1 MATKVFNHQ
10 KRVINLTPGIPKATL
25 PGMICR
31 FNYKSDSIKVS
42 DRRPMVLVLHNE
54 LLGQSLTRSPNPL
67 IHGINLNYMSE
78 TQIKRLFVKMV
89 DGASVYSEDKNVII
103 TEDQDFGDFD
113 DETPSRNLITEPYTR
128 IKLPTFKEQREGN
141 PISKAEAKK
150 QMLMLYRKQLRR
162 FVNMWDIY
170 RSYSVENIKAL
181 RVVQYD
187 IASLN
192 LRFKK

>member
-1 MATKVFNHQ
+1 MAKLFNHT
-10 KRVINLTPGIPKATL
+10 KRIINLSPGKPKGTL

-31 FNYKSDSIKVS
+31 FNYLSENIKVS
-42 DRRPMVLVLHNE
+42 DRKPLVLVLHNE

-128 IKLPTFKEQREGN
+128 IKLPTFREQREGN

-150 QMLMLYRKQLRR
+150 QMTMLYQKQLRR

-187 IASLN
+187 IGSLN

>member
-1 MATKVFNHQ
+1 MAKLFNHQ
-10 KRVINLTPGIPKATL
+10 KRVINLSPGIPKASL
-25 PGMICR
+25 PGMICK

-42 DRRPMVLVLHNE
+42 DRKPMVLVLHNE
-54 LLGQSLTRSPNPL
+54 LLGQSLTRSGNPL
-67 IHGINLNYMSE
+67 IHGINLNYLSE
-78 TQIKRLFVKMV
+78 NQIKQIFVKMV

-103 TEDQDFGDFD
+103 TEDQEFGDFD

-150 QMLMLYRKQLRR
+150 QMTMLYRKQLRK
-162 FVNMWDIY
+162 FVNIWDIY
-170 RSYSVENIKAL
+170 RSYSVSNMKAL
-181 RVVQYD
+181 RIVQYD
-187 IASLN
+187 IESLR